1 MTELRVIVENVVR
14 PVRARI
20 GRKLRMCEE
29 LLTHV
34 TAVYDEE
41 IQRGSTHAEALRHTQ
56 QRFGDNEAIRDDLQ
70 SSVPRW
76 EAMSFTQIGWQQWSW
91 GQWGTRRQNETKSHQ
106 LTRIAVLHGFL
117 SAGLYALILFAG
129 LPFMGGV
136 SPGPYQ
142 VPWGILVFGLLQAVS
157 IWMLHWSGPALLDK
171 TIEHEG
177 TNRQFLFRVA
187 GFFFMLSH
195 MLILGLS
202 VYLFL
207 DPSIPASTWGL
218 LIGAVV
224 GLPGLFAPLLGYQ
237 FWPGRLVEWQH
248 LLLQKNNDRTI

>member
-1 MTELRVIVENVVR
+1 MKELKVLVEHVVR

-34 TAVYDEE
+34 TAVYNEE
-41 IQRGSTHAEALRHTQ
+41 IERGSTHAEALAHTQ
-56 QRFGDNEAIRDDLQ
+56 ERFGDNGAIRDDLQ
-70 SSVPRW
+70 SSVPTW
-76 EAMSFTQIGWQQWSW
+76 EAVSFTHIGWQRWSW
-91 GQWGTRRQNETKSHQ
+91 AQWGTRRQDETKAHQ

-117 SAGLYALILFAG
+117 SAGLYALILFAA

-157 IWMLHWSGPALLDK
+157 IWVMHGVGPALLDK
-171 TIEHEG
+171 PIEHEG
-177 TNRQFLFRVA
+177 TNRRFFFQVA

-207 DPSIPASTWGL
+207 DPSIPTSTRGL
-218 LIGAVV
+218 LIGAMV

-237 FWPGRLVEWQH
+237 FWPGRLEEWRH
-248 LLLQKNNDRTI
+248 LLLHEKR